1 MNYETLT
8 GEKYENEKL
17 NRETSIVKLEKR
29 LADASEVERRL
40 KDEIE
45 RLKADRDRRESE
57 YLKKEKDDK

>member
-1 MNYETLT
+1 
-8 GEKYENEKL
+8 
-17 NRETSIVKLEKR
+17 